1 MIHRRWN
8 TTQNEFLCIYL
19 QIQRA
24 YSGARVSNA
33 SKRPKTAYPKLLNGF
48 GMSWFSG
55 SYEVRI

>member
-33 SKRPKTAYPKLLNGF
+33 SKKTEDGLPKIAQRLWHVVVQ
-48 GMSWFSG
+48 WFL
-55 SYEVRI
+55 